1 MILPQGVDALIDRLQ
16 KDAAGILGENFV
28 GLYVYGSLA
37 TGGFDPDTSDVD
49 FIVATHSPLTPEQLS
64 ALETLH
70 HRLLIDGGSW
80 AKKLEGG
87 YVPLA
92 DLRRHNPNAG
102 PFLFINEGQIYQAG
116 LGADWAIQ
124 RHFLR
129 TRPSTI
135 VGPSLAAHIDPVSP
149 EQIRDAVR
157 LLFRE
162 WWMPMLD
169 RPDQLGREDYR
180 AFAVLTM
187 CRALRLVGTGD
198 MVSKPEAARWA
209 LEAVDAR
216 WHPAIRQAMAWKP
229 GLPAPTVDDVRAM
242 IMATGRE
249 VG

>member
-1 MILPQGVDALIDRLQ
+1 MILPHGVDALLDRLQ
-16 KDAAGILGENFV
+16 REAAGLLRDNFV

-49 FIVATHSPLTPEQLS
+49 FIVATRSPLTPEQLN
-64 ALETLH
+64 ALEALH
-70 HRLLIDGGSW
+70 HALLVDGGSW

-92 DLRRHNPNAG
+92 DLRRHDPNAG

-129 TRPSTI
+129 TRPSAI
-135 VGPSLAAHIDPVSP
+135 VGPSLAEHIDPVSP
-149 EQIRDAVR
+149 EQIREAVR

-162 WWMPMLD
+162 WWVPMLE

-187 CRALRLVGTGD
+187 CRALRLVTTGD

-209 LEAVDAR
+209 LDAVDDR
-216 WHPAIRQAMAWKP
+216 WHPAIRLAMAWKP
-229 GLPAPTVDDVRAM
+229 GLPAPETDDVKAM
-242 IMATGRE
+242 ILSVSQAVE
-249 VG
+249 